1 VDDIRDSWG
10 FRDEE
15 GFKVVVRGRGKD
27 CSAVIEGRETLRSA
41 LEGVVVRYECAYSNK
56 DAPPVEERRNVYV

>member
-1 VDDIRDSWG
+1 MGDIRDSWG

-27 CSAVIEGRETLRSA
+27 CSAVEGRETLRSVW
-41 LEGVVVRYECAYSNK
+41 EGEVERYECAYPNK